1 MKWTKNACQPL
12 AKKIYDAIKQDRLS
26 IPDGKDVTARV
37 IVGISTWNTLDVG
50 RRRFA
55 GRFVSVLARWGLLG
69 LQQTRRDSS
78 NHGRYRFT

>member
-26 IPDGKDVTARV
+26 IPDGKDVTARL
-37 IVGISTWNTLDVG
+37 IVGISTWSKLDADQ
-50 RRRFA
+50 RRFA
-55 GRFVSVLARWGLLG
+55 GRLVSIFARRKLLG

>member
-1 MKWTKNACQPL
+1 MKWTKNVCRPL
-12 AKKIYDAIKQDRLS
+12 ATTIYTSIKQNHLS
-26 IPDGKDVTARV
+26 VPEGKDVTARV

-50 RRRFA
+50 QRRFA

-69 LQQTRRDSS
+69 LEQTRRDSS